1 MSSSFLDCQRKI
13 SREEKMNKKD
23 ERTAR
28 CYSPRANLATV
39 GIKINALKL
48 LEPLKKKVII
58 LQKSIRHTPA
68 QKLTDA
74 FIAILAG
81 AHMAWQRSTR
91 ASGATKRCS
100 APSAAMLAPISL

>member
-1 MSSSFLDCQRKI
+1 MKGSRK
-13 SREEKMNKKD
+13 KL
-23 ERTAR
+23 TR
-28 CYSPRANLATV
+28 CYSPRVTLAAV
-39 GIKINALKL
+39 GLKISSLKL
-48 LEPLKKKVII
+48 LDPVKKKVVI